1 MTTKAKIVQVS
12 IDSYNIYKYT
22 KYTTPSIY
30 IDNVLVFP
38 ESVGIF
44 VKSCSSFEEA
54 RMIIDLNGWTYVEK
68 LNPIVISKSEY
79 RKKYRKDKTI
89 GYDDLDKIL
98 VDNGYEKFF
107 TRQFIF
113 LIDF

>member
-22 KYTTPSIY
+22 EWTPPSIY
-30 IDNVLVFP
+30 INDSLVFP
-38 ESVGIF
+38 ESLGIF

-68 LNPIVISKSEY
+68 HTPIVISKSEY
-79 RKKYRKDKTI
+79 KKKYRKNKTI
-89 GYDDLDKIL
+89 GYVDIDKIL

-107 TRQFIF
+107 T
-113 LIDF
+113 

>member
-1 MTTKAKIVQVS
+1 MEIKAKIVKDP

-22 KYTTPSIY
+22 EHTPPSVY
-30 IDNVLVFP
+30 IGDALVFP
-38 ESVGIF
+38 ESLGIF

-68 LNPIVISKSEY
+68 HTPIVVSNSEY
-79 RKKYRKDKTI
+79 KKKYRKDRTI
-89 GYDDLDKIL
+89 GYDDIDKIL

-107 TRQFIF
+107 T
-113 LIDF
+113 